1 MAITY
6 PITWPTAISPT
17 DLMMR
22 AVRVDAMS
30 RSQFT
35 GAQQVIRHQGQWWE
49 ADITMPPMSR
59 EEAEDFIA
67 FALQL
72 DGRLGTFTMT
82 PPDAATPR
90 GSASVTPGTPLVNG
104 ASQTGA
110 ELAIDGAPVSATGYL
125 RAGDYIQLGAGQT
138 SRLHK
143 VTVDADTDGS
153 GQVTLD
159 IWPSLRTSPA
169 DDETVVVINAA
180 GLFRLAQPDYSWT
193 VDVANFYGMAF
204 TAIEAL

>member
-6 PITWPTAISPT
+6 PLAFPVTISPT

-59 EEAEDFIA
+59 DEADEFIA

-72 DGRLGTFTMT
+72 DGRFGTFTMI

-104 ASQTGA
+104 ASQSGA

-125 RAGDYIQLGAGQT
+125 KAGDYIQLGTGQT
-138 SRLHK
+138 TKLHK
-143 VTVDADTDGS
+143 VVADADTDGS

-159 IWPSLRTSPA
+159 IWPRLRSSPA
-169 DDETVVVINAA
+169 DDATVVVSGAA
-180 GLFRLAQPDYSWT
+180 GLFRLVDGTYSWT
-193 VDVANFYGMAF
+193 VDVANFYGATF
-204 TAIEAL
+204 SVIEAL